1 MTIINIRN
9 SILSPLDSLAT
20 LNGVAITIY
29 YPNQVPNDI
38 ELSGNNAY
46 LIADITLSNSVP
58 ESIDGRSLI
67 RREGSLNIAV
77 YTELNAGSAVSD
89 NVMSGLIEIYDSRE
103 DVNNDVYM
111 SLGNMIPFD
120 NEKNFIRTYTN
131 TFRHYET
138 LV

>member
-9 SILSPLDSLAT
+9 SILSPLDSLTT
-20 LNGVAITIY
+20 LNGVALTIY

-38 ELSGNNAY
+38 ELSGNNAF
-46 LIADITLSNSVP
+46 LIADVTVSDSVT

-89 NVMSGLIEIYDSRE
+89 NVMSGLIDIYDSRE
-103 DVNNDVYM
+103 DVSNNVYM
-111 SLGNMIPFD
+111 GLGNMIPFD
-120 NEKNFIRTYTN
+120 NNKNYIRTYTN
-131 TFRHYET
+131 SFRHYET
-138 LV
+138 L

>member
-9 SILSPLDSLAT
+9 SILSPLDSLTT

-46 LIADITLSNSVP
+46 LIAGINIQDSAAQ
-58 ESIDGRSLI
+58 SIDGKSLI
-67 RREGSLNIAV
+67 RRQGSLNIAV
-77 YTELNAGSAVSD
+77 YTELNSGSAVSD
-89 NVMSGLIEIYDSRE
+89 NVISGLIEIYDSRE
-103 DVNNDVYM
+103 DVGNDVYM
-111 SLGNMIPFD
+111 GLGSVIPFD
-120 NEKNFIRTYTN
+120 NEKNFIHTYTN